1 MSKIPRDQWPIYQI
15 QNGQPCRLTGFHY
28 SETPLPAT
36 LEPRPMFISDHPTE
50 YDAPWLRTNRPECYT
65 GWFELR
71 QPKVVESPNPFLH
84 LNQITEWSE
93 QGYDSVVW
101 RDPRGSDAQFPAE
114 IWMFNAQAS
123 QISQMIPVPIVSRI
137 IAERSMPL
145 MFTPPDDPD
154 CEYEYLT
161 QII

>member
-1 MSKIPRDQWPIYQI
+1 MSRLLWPIYQI
-15 QNGQPCRLTGFHY
+15 QDGQSCRLPGFHY
-28 SETPLPAT
+28 SVEPLLGT
-36 LEPRPMFISDHPTE
+36 LKPQPMFISDHPTE
-50 YDAPWLRTNRPECYT
+50 YASPWLSSNRPECYT

-71 QPKVVESPNPFLH
+71 QPKVVEGPSPFLH
-84 LNQITEWSE
+84 LGQITEWSE

-114 IWMFNAQAS
+114 IFLFNAQVA
-123 QISQMIPVPIVSRI
+123 QITQMTELRPIVRLMLESQPQ
-137 IAERSMPL
+137 PL
-145 MFTPPDDPD
+145 FTPPDDPD